1 MNSVFKKKKW
11 SKCELDTYFDNKL
24 SLYYRGTV
32 KKEAMDKV
40 NQHFRDRLPVWKG
53 MREFLKDLKDQ
64 IELEV
69 GNPELKKIPIKQVVQ
84 AILDHLGVEIEP
96 GKTVKVPPKLVKKSK
111 EEKDG

>member
-40 NQHFRDRLPVWKG
+40 NQHFRDRPIGCLYGKG
-53 MREFLKDLKDQ
+53 
-64 IELEV
+64 
-69 GNPELKKIPIKQVVQ
+69 
-84 AILDHLGVEIEP
+84 
-96 GKTVKVPPKLVKKSK
+96 
-111 EEKDG
+111 